1 MKSLFQFLQEE
12 NATPGNTTG
21 MGNPT
26 ADDGSGHGTE
36 PLTAKAKI
44 EKLKRKRKKKR
55 KPCKFKKMSRLSDYE
70 IRNGVAS
77 EKPLQKLNKITALLR
92 GLRCRS

>member
-44 EKLKRKRKKKR
+44 EKPKRKRKKK
-55 KPCKFKKMSRLSDYE
+55 E
-70 IRNGVAS
+70 
-77 EKPLQKLNKITALLR
+77 EEE
-92 GLRCRS
+92 